1 MFFKTLNLRSTGV
14 VSNHIKHTMAP
25 KTNEMDLDTLFIIV
39 LTALKINDAHPN
51 TPCNKKKLLQF
62 FTMYG
67 L

>member
-14 VSNHIKHTMAP
+14 VSKHIKHTMAS
-25 KTNEMDLDTLFIIV
+25 KTKEMDFDTLFIV

-51 TPCNKKKLLQF
+51 TPRNKKKLLQF